1 MQGHYPIYI
10 PNSPTLAEKLV
21 QHAHK
26 ATLHGDVGLTMA
38 KVRERHWIPRLRR
51 LVKRVIKQCH
61 GCKRFQA
68 IAYASPPPGNLPTT
82 RTEGTIAFQVIGIDY
97 AGPLHY
103 RISKGREGKAYVL
116 LYACSFTRG
125 MYLDLLPNL
134 EMTECLDSLERFVAR
149 RGRPERIYS
158 DNGATFIGAAKW
170 VKAVMRDEQLQ
181 GYLAKNRIRWQF
193 NLSRAP
199 WWGGQ
204 FERMVGLM
212 KAAFYKVI
220 GNGFLSCKEL
230 EKVLLSVEIT
240 LNDRPLGYVEDDV
253 QYPVMTPNSLLF
265 VRPSHLLQP
274 QPHLVENTD
283 LRKRYKYLLRCKEA
297 MWTRWTRE
305 YLRSLRERHASK
317 RKDGCIAPHVGDV
330 VIIKSEERNR
340 GKWRLGIVTE
350 LIAGTDGV
358 VRAARLRAGKS
369 FIERAVQHLYPL
381 ELTCDREAPAAPEP
395 LP

>member
-1 MQGHYPIYI
+1 M
-10 PNSPTLAEKLV
+10 
-21 QHAHK
+21 
-26 ATLHGDVGLTMA
+26 
-38 KVRERHWIPRLRR
+38 
-51 LVKRVIKQCH
+51 
-61 GCKRFQA
+61 
-68 IAYASPPPGNLPTT
+68 
-82 RTEGTIAFQVIGIDY
+82 
-97 AGPLHY
+97 
-103 RISKGREGKAYVL
+103 L

-220 GNGFLSCKEL
+220 GNGFRSWKEL

-265 VRPSHLLQP
+265 VRPSHLL
-274 QPHLVENTD
+274 
-283 LRKRYKYLLRCKEA
+283 
-297 MWTRWTRE
+297 
-305 YLRSLRERHASK
+305 
-317 RKDGCIAPHVGDV
+317 
-330 VIIKSEERNR
+330 
-340 GKWRLGIVTE
+340 
-350 LIAGTDGV
+350 
-358 VRAARLRAGKS
+358 
-369 FIERAVQHLYPL
+369 
-381 ELTCDREAPAAPEP
+381 
-395 LP
+395 

>member
-1 MQGHYPIYI
+1 M
-10 PNSPTLAEKLV
+10 
-21 QHAHK
+21 
-26 ATLHGDVGLTMA
+26 
-38 KVRERHWIPRLRR
+38 
-51 LVKRVIKQCH
+51 
-61 GCKRFQA
+61 
-68 IAYASPPPGNLPTT
+68 
-82 RTEGTIAFQVIGIDY
+82 IGIDY
-97 AGPLHY
+97 AGPLRY
-103 RISKGREGKAYVL
+103 RISKGKEGKAYVL

-134 EMTECLDSLERFVAR
+134 EMTECLDSLERFVVR

-158 DNGATFIGAAKW
+158 DNGAIFIGAVKW

-220 GNGFLSCKEL
+220 GNGFRSWKEL

-305 YLRSLRERHASK
+305 YLRE
-317 RKDGCIAPHVGDV
+317 
-330 VIIKSEERNR
+330 
-340 GKWRLGIVTE
+340 
-350 LIAGTDGV
+350 
-358 VRAARLRAGKS
+358 AR
-369 FIERAVQHLYPL
+369 
-381 ELTCDREAPAAPEP
+381 
-395 LP
+395 